1 MITPEPEENLKRNEM
16 VMGADI
22 IKMLKDSH
30 KEYEITDKLLSKFL
44 DKEETR
50 TPKDFM
56 RSLTF
61 LYTADIVDVDGL
73 QIKLS
78 EMAERDVN
86 QRTDLSDF
94 GGNKE

>member
-44 DKEETR
+44 AREETR

-61 LYTADIVDVDGL
+61 LYTAGVIDVEGL

-86 QRTDLSDF
+86 QKTDLRDF
-94 GGNKE
+94 GDDE